1 MSNISDDLAQ
11 GLDDAA
17 KEICAVLQ
25 KVHQKFGLEV
35 DVSVFYLHRQMIDS
49 PNEKPILQGVRVS
62 CAGVSALARKQ

>member
-17 KEICAVLQ
+17 KEIFAVLQ

-35 DVSVFYLHRQMIDS
+35 DVRVFYLSYRTIDS
-49 PNEKPILQGVRVS
+49 QNGKPFLQGVSLS
-62 CAGVSALARKQ
+62 CAGVSALARKP